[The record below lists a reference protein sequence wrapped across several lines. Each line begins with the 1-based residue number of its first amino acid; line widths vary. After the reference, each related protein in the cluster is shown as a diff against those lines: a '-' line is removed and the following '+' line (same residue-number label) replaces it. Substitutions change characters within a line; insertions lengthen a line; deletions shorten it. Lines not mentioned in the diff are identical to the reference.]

1 MRVTFE
7 RAPPV
12 PIHPALAFTAL
23 WVVWLCERSVPVRWG
38 FPRTETGRPSPLMS
52 ITPTVDKDTVIA
64 RARAAIENRTKYI
77 ESLFDAAQAS
87 ADAREKVAEASRAA
101 DRAAAEHAA
110 AYKEAIDAGWTVAE
124 LTGSGLTAPTPP
136 TGKKASKASAKRAT
150 GRATA
155 RRRVGAENTA
165 AAPDR
170 HHDDDASSPA
180 PDVSTEPQSSAAPA
194 H

>member
-1 MRVTFE
+1 MSVS
-7 RAPPV
+7 
-12 PIHPALAFTAL
+12 PA
-23 WVVWLCERSVPVRWG
+23 
-38 FPRTETGRPSPLMS
+38 
-52 ITPTVDKDTVIA
+52 VDKDTAIA

-87 ADAREKVAEASRAA
+87 ADAREKVAEATRAA
-101 DRAAAEHAA
+101 EHANAEHAA

-124 LTGSGLTAPTPP
+124 LTGSGLTAPTPV
-136 TGKKASKASAKRAT
+136 GKKPSKPSARRSS

-165 AAPDR
+165 GPDR
-170 HHDDDASSPA
+170 QHDDATSPTAPATPSKPESSPA
-180 PDVSTEPQSSAAPA
+180 

>member
-1 MRVTFE
+1 
-7 RAPPV
+7 
-12 PIHPALAFTAL
+12 
-23 WVVWLCERSVPVRWG
+23 
-38 FPRTETGRPSPLMS
+38 MS

-87 ADAREKVAEASRAA
+87 AAAREKVAEASRAA

-110 AYKEAIDAGWTVAE
+110 AYKDAIDAGWTAAE
-124 LTGSGLTAPTPP
+124 LTGSGLTAPTPV
-136 TGKKASKASAKRAT
+136 GKKPSKASAKRSS

-165 AAPDR
+165 GPDR
-170 HHDDDASSPA
+170 RHDDATA
-180 PDVSTEPQSSAAPA
+180 PTAPETPSEPQSSPA

>member
-1 MRVTFE
+1 
-7 RAPPV
+7 
-12 PIHPALAFTAL
+12 
-23 WVVWLCERSVPVRWG
+23 
-38 FPRTETGRPSPLMS
+38 MS
-52 ITPTVDKDTVIA
+52 ISPTVDKDTVIA

-87 ADAREKVAEASRAA
+87 ADAREKVAEATRAA
-101 DRAAAEHAA
+101 ERANAEHAA

-124 LTGSGLTAPTPP
+124 LTGSGLTAPTPV
-136 TGKKASKASAKRAT
+136 GKKASKASAKRAT
-150 GRATA
+150 GRGTP

-180 PDVSTEPQSSAAPA
+180 PDVSTDPQSSTAPA

>member
-12 PIHPALAFTAL
+12 PIHPALRSPHCGLCGSVSDRYLSGGDFRAPNWKAL
-23 WVVWLCERSVPVRWG
+23 TMSV
-38 FPRTETGRPSPLMS
+38 SPA
-52 ITPTVDKDTVIA
+52 VDKDTVIA

-87 ADAREKVAEASRAA
+87 ADAREKVAEATRAA
-101 DRAAAEHAA
+101 ERANAEHVA

-150 GRATA
+150 GRTTA

-180 PDVSTEPQSSAAPA
+180 PDVSTEPQPSTAPA

>member
-1 MRVTFE
+1 
-7 RAPPV
+7 
-12 PIHPALAFTAL
+12 
-23 WVVWLCERSVPVRWG
+23 
-38 FPRTETGRPSPLMS
+38 MS
-52 ITPTVDKDTVIA
+52 ISPTVDKDTVIA

-87 ADAREKVAEASRAA
+87 ADAREKVAEATRAA
-101 DRAAAEHAA
+101 ERANAEHAA

-150 GRATA
+150 GRGTP

-165 AAPDR
+165 GPELQR
-170 HHDDDASSPA
+170 DDVASSPA
-180 PDVSTEPQSSAAPA
+180 PDVSTEPQSSPAPA